1 MARTLDLS
9 PDDTRFLASHLARYI
24 AALDDELVHSDSRA
38 IQHELAA
45 EVDRLRRIRA
55 VVESAVG

>member
-1 MARTLDLS
+1 MAQIFELS
-9 PDDTRFLASHLARYI
+9 RDDARFLAVHLARYI
-24 AALDDELVHSDSRA
+24 ASLDDELVHSDSRA

-55 VVESAVG
+55 VIETAAD